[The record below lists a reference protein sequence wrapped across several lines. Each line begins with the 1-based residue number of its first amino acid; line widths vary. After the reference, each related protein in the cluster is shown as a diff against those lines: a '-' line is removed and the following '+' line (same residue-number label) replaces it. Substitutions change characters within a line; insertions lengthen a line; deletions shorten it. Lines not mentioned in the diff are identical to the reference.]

1 MSHQLP
7 QLRDALLNLHKT
19 LVESERVSYEQTIG
33 TISSPNHFLQLLAN
47 DSWFAWLHP
56 VSLLVVAMDQAID
69 SKRKPLTDADA
80 EALTKQAREL
90 LVATEEGEGFPKHYY
105 DALQR
110 DPDVVMAHAAAAKF
124 FAIKKR
130 AN

>member
-1 MSHQLP
+1 
-7 QLRDALLNLHKT
+7 
-19 LVESERVSYEQTIG
+19 
-33 TISSPNHFLQLLAN
+33 
-47 DSWFAWLHP
+47 
-56 VSLLVVAMDQAID
+56 MDQAID